1 MVIGGGAGSVMNI
14 IINFYFLLS
23 PYQLTMNRKKPDPVP
38 SYTRED
44 LSFVKEPPEEIS
56 IECPICLQIMLKDI
70 SLTSC
75 GHHFCTPCI
84 ERIHGA
90 CPECRTT
97 PYQIFPDTN
106 RQRIISGLQVY
117 CSNKKNGCT
126 WKGELKNLSGHINK
140 GKREGECQFE
150 VVKCR
155 YWGGLF
161 CSVKKKRADLA
172 NHEENECPFRPYTC
186 QYCGH
191 KDTYWNITY
200 YHYNKCPR
208 YPVTCPNKCDPKK
221 TMPREEV
228 DAHKKDDCPLEPVAC
243 ELCWAGCTARPQRK
257 DIEQHITS
265 NQIQHLTLL
274 AKACGELSIRC
285 NKLEE
290 ENAELKKSNSEL
302 KEESKKS
309 NLEIKKLTGIISRN
323 GLQ

>member
-14 IINFYFLLS
+14 IINYSASITSGTSFDQYTMSNLVFLS
-23 PYQLTMNRKKPDPVP
+23 DSDSESEPDPDP

-44 LSFVKEPPEEIS
+44 LSFVEKPPEVIS
-56 IECPICLQIMLKDI
+56 IECPICLQIMSKDI
-70 SLTSC
+70 SQTSC

-97 PYQIFPDTN
+97 PYQIFPDAN

-117 CSNKKNGCT
+117 CSNKKYGCT

-140 GKREGECQFE
+140 DKRVGDCQFE

-155 YWGGLF
+155 YYDLSFWPG
-161 CSVKKKRADLA
+161 CEVEMKRADLV
-172 NHEENECPFRPYTC
+172 NHEENECPNRPYTC
-186 QYCGH
+186 QYCGDE
-191 KDTYWNITY
+191 DTYWYTTY

-208 YPVTCPNKCDPKK
+208 YPVTCPNECDPKK

-228 DAHKKDDCPLEPVAC
+228 DAHKKNTCPLEPVAC

-265 NQIQHLTLL
+265 NQLQHLTLL
-274 AKACGELSIRC
+274 AKACGELSKMC
-285 NKLEE
+285 EDLKK
-290 ENAELKKSNSEL
+290 ENAALKKEL
-302 KEESKKS
+302 KETK
-309 NLEIKKLTGIISRN
+309 TRN
-323 GLQ
+323 RLK